1 MDLPPPPY
9 SEVGKV
15 SKLISMII
23 RPCYRENKAFLNQ
36 ILMCQKDLHLICFNP
51 ICGTISPSCLIME
64 FVLCET
70 CDSGSPEISVREYTH
85 VQE

>member
-1 MDLPPPPY
+1 MPPPPY

-23 RPCYRENKAFLNQ
+23 RPCYRENKAFLN
-36 ILMCQKDLHLICFNP
+36 LICFNP

-70 CDSGSPEISVREYTH
+70 CDSASPEISVGEYTH